1 MNHCRECQPVSQTI
15 SSPLESSNSSL
26 LSSWSQTNNTCYGTL
41 LVEQCKKAEGECVT
55 VQEGF
60 YTMSSVWLAI
70 GAVLFV
76 WVVRT
81 VRQIQTIDPK
91 EWRVVNRPER
101 KEEEANT
108 ERFKYFYCF

>member
-41 LVEQCKKAEGECVT
+41 LVDQCKKAEGECVT

-70 GAVLFV
+70 GAILF
-76 WVVRT
+76 RYKPST
-81 VRQIQTIDPK
+81 TKNGGSEGKRRI
-91 EWRVVNRPER
+91 
-101 KEEEANT
+101 
-108 ERFKYFYCF
+108 C